1 MTGEYWQEGTN
12 HVCDFDKRGKHII
25 KRIDQADL
33 IIEDDLGYSVYKNF
47 FKGQVRDIQYITY
60 FNCKL

>member
-1 MTGEYWQEGTN
+1 
-12 HVCDFDKRGKHII
+12 
-25 KRIDQADL
+25 
-33 IIEDDLGYSVYKNF
+33 LGYSVYKNF